1 MGARWMQQKVAK
13 QRKERRSHLKA
24 YTLHMSNSKPPNKD
38 VLAEYQ
44 ERARALGIDWRWLN
58 TIFGCIPQGNNL
70 PRRAAL
76 ARAEGIKEEPCITFS
91 IKLEGTRFDQLFC
104 FFSSGDSGPAYFV
117 YTNWRLNRIKKSIP
131 YRNLQVAKTVYQMG
145 PQCIQ
150 WNSAK
155 ELVPPTPS

>member
-13 QRKERRSHLKA
+13 QRKERRSHLKG
-24 YTLHMSNSKPPNKD
+24 YTLHMRNKKPPNKD

-44 ERARALGIDWRWLN
+44 ERAHALGVDWRWLN
-58 TIFGCIPQGNNL
+58 TIFGCIPQENNG

-76 ARAEGIKEEPCITFS
+76 ARKEEIGEEDPIQFS

-117 YTNWRLNRIKKSIP
+117 YTNWRYNRIKKSKA
-131 YRNLQVAKTVYQMG
+131 YRNLAIAKQVYQMG
-145 PQCIQ
+145 PSCIEWQ
-150 WNSAK
+150 PSK
-155 ELVPPTPS
+155 ELAPLS